1 MCDHLYYNNVLQLL
15 LVLIAPFRAVS
26 IMVGFVP
33 TGVVTLRLPEDL
45 ENILRQ
51 KAVEN
56 NTTIT
61 YVIIDCLRKRLD
73 VE

>member
-1 MCDHLYYNNVLQLL
+1 
-15 LVLIAPFRAVS
+15 
-26 IMVGFVP
+26 MVEFVP

-51 KAVEN
+51 KAAEN

-73 VE
+73 IK